1 MFAMKASGSTHTIL
15 IVDDDPDL
23 CCLIQRYLHR
33 DGFDALIAT
42 SGQEALRQLSTHH
55 ITLMLLDL
63 RLPDMQGEEL
73 IQAVKS
79 RHPGIPFIVVTGYG
93 DELLAVRMLKSGARD
108 YITKDEKALELL
120 PSVVLHNIQQLE
132 QEERLTQA
140 EEALAAEQERSSVT
154 LACIADGVITTD
166 IKGIVYSIN
175 PVALHLIGHDLTHVL
190 GRPIDEVFE
199 LVHPDHPDQEDRLVK
214 NVLAQG
220 QVMKPLYYRRLLGR
234 NDIDTMVMCSA
245 SPICH
250 QNGTVLGAVVVIRDM
265 SERIKIEHE
274 LQKASK
280 LESVG
285 TLAGGIAHDFNNLLM
300 SILGNIS
307 LAKLSLR
314 PETRAFSQ
322 LLEAEKASLLAKGL
336 TQQLLTFAKGG
347 QPVKKP
353 VRLVPILENATQ
365 LILRGGRIQ
374 SAFRFPNDLWDL
386 YADESQLNQAFHN
399 LILNAQQAMPQGGT
413 LDIEAE
419 NFSTTDLLN
428 TPGLPLENHPHVRI
442 RIKDTGCGI
451 SKEHLS
457 RIFDP
462 YFTTKSFGS
471 GLGLATTYSI
481 ITSHNGHMEV
491 TSTVGTG
498 TIFTVYLP
506 ASSIRARIPTP
517 PTSDL
522 RLGQGK
528 ILVMDDEEAIRLLL
542 EQMLI
547 HLGYTVE
554 VTQNGEEA
562 IERYAKAQDLGQ
574 PFSAVILDLTIPGG
588 LGGKDTIQRLRL
600 LDPKVKAI
608 VSSGYSNDP
617 VLSHYHTYGFQGM
630 VAKPFRLDELS
641 EALYQVLSKRET

>member
-1 MFAMKASGSTHTIL
+1 MKASGSVHTIL
-15 IVDDDPDL
+15 IVDDDPNL
-23 CCLIQRYLHR
+23 CHLIQRYLHR
-33 DGFDALIAT
+33 EGIDSRIAT
-42 SGQEALRQLSTHH
+42 TGEEALRQLSSHR

-63 RLPDMQGEEL
+63 HLPDMNGDEL
-73 IQAVKS
+73 IQTVKAQY
-79 RHPGIPFIVVTGYG
+79 PATPFIVVTGYG
-93 DELLAVRMLKSGARD
+93 DEQLAVRMLKSGARD
-108 YITKDEKALELL
+108 YITKDETALELL
-120 PSVVLHNIQQLE
+120 PSVVLHNLQQLE
-132 QEERLTQA
+132 REQRLAQA
-140 EEALAAEQERSSVT
+140 EEELAAEQERSSVT

-166 IKGIVYSIN
+166 INGIVHSIN
-175 PVALHLIGHDLTHVL
+175 PVALHLTGHDLTQVL
-190 GRPIDEVFE
+190 GCPIDDVFH
-199 LVHPDHPDQEDRLVK
+199 LVHPDHPEQKDRLVQQ
-214 NVLAQG
+214 VLAEG
-220 QVMKPLYYRRLLGR
+220 RVMKPLYYRRLLSRQGT
-234 NDIDTMVMCSA
+234 DTMVMCSA

-307 LAKLSLR
+307 LAKLSLS
-314 PETRAFSQ
+314 PETRAFTQ

-336 TQQLLTFAKGG
+336 THQLLTFAKGG
-347 QPVKKP
+347 NPVKKP

-365 LILRGGRIQ
+365 LILRGERIQ
-374 SAFRFPNDLWDL
+374 SEYRFPNDLWDL

-399 LILNAQQAMPQGGT
+399 LILNAQQAMPNGGK
-413 LDIEAE
+413 LEIEAE
-419 NFSTTDLLN
+419 NLSSSDIHESV
-428 TPGLPLENHPHVRI
+428 GLPLENKAHVRI

-451 SKEHLS
+451 ANEHLT

-462 YFTTKSFGS
+462 YFTTKQHGS

-481 ITSHNGHMEV
+481 ITGHNGQMEV
-491 TSTVGTG
+491 SSTLGKGTVF
-498 TIFTVYLP
+498 TIYLP
-506 ASSIRARIPTP
+506 ASSVQAAPQITQPR
-517 PTSDL
+517 DL
-522 RLGQGK
+522 RPGQGK
-528 ILVMDDEEAIRLLL
+528 ILVMDDEEAIRVLL
-542 EQMLI
+542 EQMLG

-554 VTQNGEEA
+554 VTRNGEEA
-562 IERYAKAQDLGQ
+562 IERYVKAQALNQ

-600 LDPKVKAI
+600 LDPKIRAI

-617 VLSHYHTYGFQGM
+617 VLSNYRSFGFQGM

-641 EALYQVLSKRET
+641 ETLYQVLAVSP

>member
-1 MFAMKASGSTHTIL
+1 M
-15 IVDDDPDL
+15 
-23 CCLIQRYLHR
+23 
-33 DGFDALIAT
+33 
-42 SGQEALRQLSTHH
+42 
-55 ITLMLLDL
+55 
-63 RLPDMQGEEL
+63 
-73 IQAVKS
+73 
-79 RHPGIPFIVVTGYG
+79 
-93 DELLAVRMLKSGARD
+93 
-108 YITKDEKALELL
+108 
-120 PSVVLHNIQQLE
+120 
-132 QEERLTQA
+132 
-140 EEALAAEQERSSVT
+140 
-154 LACIADGVITTD
+154 
-166 IKGIVYSIN
+166 
-175 PVALHLIGHDLTHVL
+175 THVL

-199 LVHPDHPDQEDRLVK
+199 LVHPDHPEQEDHLVK
-214 NVLAQG
+214 TVLAEG
-220 QVMKPLYYRRLLGR
+220 QVMKPLYYRRLISR
-234 NDIDTMVMCSA
+234 NGADTMVMCSA

-307 LAKLSLR
+307 LAKLSLP

-413 LDIEAE
+413 LEIEAD
-419 NFSTTDLLN
+419 NFPTTERQN

-442 RIKDTGCGI
+442 RIKDSGCGI
-451 SKEHLS
+451 PLENLS

-462 YFTTKSFGS
+462 YFTTKSYGS

-491 TSTVGTG
+491 ASTIGKGTVF
-498 TIFTVYLP
+498 TIYLP
-506 ASSIRARIPTP
+506 ASSVRAMIPP
-517 PTSDL
+517 LPTSDL

-542 EQMLI
+542 EQMLR

-562 IERYAKAQDLGQ
+562 IERYVKAQELGQ
-574 PFSAVILDLTIPGG
+574 PFSALILDLTIPGG

-600 LDPKVKAI
+600 LDPQVRGI

-617 VLSHYHTYGFQGM
+617 VLSHFHSYGFQGM

-641 EALYQVLSKRET
+641 EALYQVLSKREV